1 MIEMKKVLEEELE
14 KFEDEKILRGKR
26 IENIRENELVL
37 RKTDLAPKLG
47 ISSQFLGLVEKG
59 KANLNYNSLKLLR
72 DLSNHSADFILY
84 GLDDSILV
92 ETKKYLDAFTE
103 RELMEAL
110 ETIKVLSTYLRTKN
124 YKRLEKWW
132 FGSCANINF

>member
-1 MIEMKKVLEEELE
+1 MKKVLEEELE

-92 ETKKYLDAFTE
+92 ETKKYLDTFTE

-124 YKRLEKWW
+124 YKHLEK
-132 FGSCANINF
+132 

>member
-124 YKRLEKWW
+124 YKRLEK
-132 FGSCANINF
+132 

>member
-1 MIEMKKVLEEELE
+1 MMIEMKKVLEEELE

-124 YKRLEKWW
+124 YKHLEK
-132 FGSCANINF
+132 

>member
-1 MIEMKKVLEEELE
+1 MKKVLEEELE

-124 YKRLEKWW
+124 YKHLEK
-132 FGSCANINF
+132 

>member
-1 MIEMKKVLEEELE
+1 MKEVLNEELE
-14 KFEDEKILRGKR
+14 KFKDERILRGKR

-110 ETIKVLSTYLRTKN
+110 ETIKVLSIYLKNKN
-124 YKRLEKWW
+124 YKRLEK
-132 FGSCANINF
+132 

>member
-1 MIEMKKVLEEELE
+1 MKKVLEEELE

-92 ETKKYLDAFTE
+92 
-103 RELMEAL
+103 
-110 ETIKVLSTYLRTKN
+110 
-124 YKRLEKWW
+124 
-132 FGSCANINF
+132 

>member
-1 MIEMKKVLEEELE
+1 MMIEMKKVLEEELE
-14 KFEDEKILRGKR
+14 KVEDEKILRGKR

-124 YKRLEKWW
+124 YKHLEK
-132 FGSCANINF
+132 

>member
-1 MIEMKKVLEEELE
+1 MKKVLEEELE

-26 IENIRENELVL
+26 NENIRENELEL

-124 YKRLEKWW
+124 YKHLEK
-132 FGSCANINF
+132 

>member
-1 MIEMKKVLEEELE
+1 MKKVLEEELE

-26 IENIRENELVL
+26 IENIHENELVL

-124 YKRLEKWW
+124 YKRLEK
-132 FGSCANINF
+132 

>member
-1 MIEMKKVLEEELE
+1 MKKVLEEELE
-14 KFEDEKILRGKR
+14 KFKDEKILRGKR

-124 YKRLEKWW
+124 YKHLEK
-132 FGSCANINF
+132 

>member
-103 RELMEAL
+103 R
-110 ETIKVLSTYLRTKN
+110 
-124 YKRLEKWW
+124 
-132 FGSCANINF
+132 

>member
-1 MIEMKKVLEEELE
+1 MMIEMKKVLEEELE

-26 IENIRENELVL
+26 IENIRENKLVL

-124 YKRLEKWW
+124 YKHLEK
-132 FGSCANINF
+132 

>member
-1 MIEMKKVLEEELE
+1 MIEMKKVLEEESE

-124 YKRLEKWW
+124 YKHLEK
-132 FGSCANINF
+132 

>member
-1 MIEMKKVLEEELE
+1 MKKVLEEELE

-37 RKTDLAPKLG
+37 RKTDSAPKLG

-124 YKRLEKWW
+124 YKHLEK
-132 FGSCANINF
+132 

>member
-124 YKRLEKWW
+124 YKHLEKWW
-132 FGSCANINF
+132 SGSCANINF

>member
-1 MIEMKKVLEEELE
+1 MMIEMKKVLEEELE

-26 IENIRENELVL
+26 IENIRENELAL

-124 YKRLEKWW
+124 YKHLEK
-132 FGSCANINF
+132 

>member
-1 MIEMKKVLEEELE
+1 MKEVLNEELE
-14 KFEDEKILRGKR
+14 KFKDERILRGKR

-47 ISSQFLGLVEKG
+47 ISAQFLGLVEKG

-84 GLDDSILV
+84 GLDDSILF

-103 RELMEAL
+103 HELLDAL
-110 ETIKVLSTYLRTKN
+110 ETIKVLSIYLRNKN
-124 YKRLEKWW
+124 YKRLEK
-132 FGSCANINF
+132 

>member
-1 MIEMKKVLEEELE
+1 MMIEMKKVLEEELE

-47 ISSQFLGLVEKG
+47 ISSQFLGLVKKG

-124 YKRLEKWW
+124 YKRLEK
-132 FGSCANINF
+132 

>member
-124 YKRLEKWW
+124 YKHLEKWW

>member
-1 MIEMKKVLEEELE
+1 MKKVLEEELE

-124 YKRLEKWW
+124 YKRLEK
-132 FGSCANINF
+132 

>member
-59 KANLNYNSLKLLR
+59 KDNLNYNSLKLLR

-124 YKRLEKWW
+124 YKRLEK
-132 FGSCANINF
+132 

>member
-1 MIEMKKVLEEELE
+1 MMIEMKKILEEELE

-124 YKRLEKWW
+124 YKRLEK
-132 FGSCANINF
+132 

>member
-124 YKRLEKWW
+124 YKHLEK
-132 FGSCANINF
+132 

>member
-1 MIEMKKVLEEELE
+1 MMIEMKKVLEEELE

-110 ETIKVLSTYLRTKN
+110 ETIKVLSKYLRTKN
-124 YKRLEKWW
+124 YKHLEK
-132 FGSCANINF
+132 

>member
-124 YKRLEKWW
+124 YKHLEKWW
-132 FGSCANINF
+132 FDSCANINF

>member
-1 MIEMKKVLEEELE
+1 MMIEMKKVLEEELE

-124 YKRLEKWW
+124 YKRLEK
-132 FGSCANINF
+132 

>member
-103 RELMEAL
+103 RELIEAL

-124 YKRLEKWW
+124 YKHLEK
-132 FGSCANINF
+132 

>member
-1 MIEMKKVLEEELE
+1 MKKVLEEELE

-47 ISSQFLGLVEKG
+47 ISSQFLGLVKKG

-124 YKRLEKWW
+124 YKRLEK
-132 FGSCANINF
+132 

>member
-1 MIEMKKVLEEELE
+1 MKKVLEEELE

-37 RKTDLAPKLG
+37 RKIDLAPKLG

-124 YKRLEKWW
+124 YKHLEK
-132 FGSCANINF
+132 

>member
-1 MIEMKKVLEEELE
+1 MMIEMKKVLEKELE

-124 YKRLEKWW
+124 YKHLEK
-132 FGSCANINF
+132 

>member
-1 MIEMKKVLEEELE
+1 MKKVLEEELE

-26 IENIRENELVL
+26 IENIRENELAL

-124 YKRLEKWW
+124 YKHLEK
-132 FGSCANINF
+132 

>member
-1 MIEMKKVLEEELE
+1 MMIEMKKVLEEELE
-14 KFEDEKILRGKR
+14 KSEDEKILRGKR

-124 YKRLEKWW
+124 YKHLEK
-132 FGSCANINF
+132 